1 MRTLTPKYHGGQSV
15 EENCYKAD
23 LAVLD
28 RYQAFSSEIVRLALL
43 GIAGYGFLI
52 SNVVLRGTSG
62 NPTAFSDRFFDH
74 PKLLAA
80 GLAFLALSTC
90 TALAHRYFSTDCM
103 THFIRRLRLVHNRS
117 SLVLTDRTTL
127 EADILEEESSLQRDI
142 WRCQRLLMTATVSLG
157 IGMSAT
163 GLAFAF
169 TLFPPVVS

>member
-23 LAVLD
+23 LAILD

-43 GIAGYGFLI
+43 GIAGYGFLL
-52 SNVVLRGTSG
+52 SNVVLKGISG
-62 NPTAFSDRFFDH
+62 SPAAFSDRFFNH

-80 GLAFLALSTC
+80 GLAFLALSAC
-90 TALAHRYFSTDCM
+90 AALAHRYFSTDCM
-103 THFIRRLRLVHNRS
+103 SHFIRRLRLVQNRAS
-117 SLVLTDRTTL
+117 PALADGATL
-127 EADILEEESSLQRDI
+127 EIDILEEESSLKRDI
-142 WRCQRLLMTATVSLG
+142 LRCQRLLMTATVSLG

-169 TLFPPVVS
+169 TLFPPLGI